1 MLWNQIGMAF
11 RKRGE
16 LRQQMDR
23 VASATELS
31 GEVERGLCQL
41 QSCDRGHVSAA
52 DGGCGRWKGWLVRM
66 VLGGARVVEEWWRRS
81 KRSCNE
87 CDGPWV

>member
-1 MLWNQIGMAF
+1 MAF

-16 LRQQMDR
+16 LKQQMDR

-31 GEVERGLCQL
+31 GESERGLCQL

-52 DGGCGRWKGWLVRM
+52 DGGCGRWKGLVGQDGAWRRAC
-66 VLGGARVVEEWWRRS
+66 GGGVVEE
-81 KRSCNE
+81 E
-87 CDGPWV
+87 QA